1 MKAPS
6 VTVLKK
12 YLTAIGKIKAKYIT
26 AERLSRVLGIYPEII
41 NETLSYF
48 EPMLMMDP
56 SANLLELVPQI
67 KQFIVKSE
75 ENKAPAVH
83 KELVTKREVREYEN
97 INDFVYQKMTFG
109 GMMNKEAYLND
120 KDLKILKKLVIE
132 EQTKRKS
139 KK

>member
-12 YLTAIGKIKAKYIT
+12 YLTAMSKIKAKYIT

-48 EPMLMMDP
+48 DPMLIMDP
-56 SANLLELVPQI
+56 SADLLELVPTI
-67 KQFIVKSE
+67 KQYINDIE
-75 ENKAPAVH
+75 EK
-83 KELVTKREVREYEN
+83 KEPVIRKNVVTKKEVGGYN
-97 INDFVYQKMTFG
+97 SINDFVYEKMTFG
-109 GMMNKEAYLND
+109 GMMNKEAYLSD
-120 KDLKILKKLVIE
+120 KDLKILKRLIAD
-132 EQTKRKS
+132 EQAKRK